1 MLIVKHPYIVL
12 VYAAMDVDVNVKQK
26 KIRFCVIMK
35 SVQSHKLFENNRD
48 LQRKVILSRM

>member
-12 VYAAMDVDVNVKQK
+12 VYAAMNVDVNVKQK
-26 KIRFCVIMK
+26 KIWFCVIVK
-35 SVQSHKLFENNRD
+35 GVQSHKLFENNQD